1 MTSRR
6 YIFNLDINVNEDLIN
21 LIEEVANGGPTS
33 KALIKILYQWQMLRN
48 GNITAIKEIQNDSIP
63 IQNLPNENFD
73 LVKEFNNIFD

>member
-21 LIEEVANGGPTS
+21 LIEEIANGGPTS
-33 KALIKILYQWQMLRN
+33 KALIKILYQWQMLRY
-48 GNITAIKEIQNDSIP
+48 GNITATKEIQNDSIP
-63 IQNLPNENFD
+63 IRNIPNENFD